1 MDRFFADKIQG
12 DLAFIDSE
20 EEIKHISRTLR
31 MQEGDVVEIFD
42 GKGKE
47 YIARLDQID
56 KKSIQLKVMEEVE
69 INRELNTFIT
79 VYQGIPKAQK
89 MELIVQ
95 KLTEIG
101 VSRMVPVKFER
112 CIRLIDEKE
121 VKQIQRWQKIALEAC
136 KQSKRTLVPLIEKS
150 MDIKTL
156 AKEQEESG
164 LMILHVTHD
173 LSEILNDKAQVIA
186 LNQVG
191 PVSVAGQER
200 SQLIVADA
208 SQNRRISDLVTVEM
222 QDRQDGAI
230 ACRIHELVGVPG
242 RGQRTGLCLAVAD
255 HTSHQQVRVVES
267 SAVGVCQRVA
277 ELTPLVDGARCLRC
291 HM

>member
-12 DLAFIDSE
+12 NLAFIDSE

-56 KKSIQLKVMEEVE
+56 KKSIQLKVMEEVK
-69 INRELNTFIT
+69 INRELKTFTT

-121 VKQIQRWQKIALEAC
+121 AKQIQRWQKIALEAC

-156 AKEQEESG
+156 AQDIKNN
-164 LMILHVTHD
+164 D
-173 LSEILNDKAQVIA
+173 LSLLFYENEEA
-186 LNQVG
+186 LNVKELLKALDKKQTKVG
-191 PVSVAGQER
+191 IIIGPEGGITETERELLISAGAKSVLLGNRILRTETAAIYG
-200 SQLIVADA
+200 A
-208 SQNRRISDLVTVEM
+208 SIISY
-222 QDRQDGAI
+222 
-230 ACRIHELVGVPG
+230 EL
-242 RGQRTGLCLAVAD
+242 
-255 HTSHQQVRVVES
+255 E
-267 SAVGVCQRVA
+267 
-277 ELTPLVDGARCLRC
+277 
-291 HM
+291 

>member
-56 KKSIQLKVMEEVE
+56 KKSIQLKVMEEVK

-156 AKEQEESG
+156 AQDIKNN
-164 LMILHVTHD
+164 D
-173 LSEILNDKAQVIA
+173 LSLLFYENEEA
-186 LNQVG
+186 LNVKELLKALDKKQTKVG
-191 PVSVAGQER
+191 IIIGPEGGITEPERELLIFAGAKSVLLGNRILRTETAAIYG
-200 SQLIVADA
+200 A
-208 SQNRRISDLVTVEM
+208 SIISY
-222 QDRQDGAI
+222 
-230 ACRIHELVGVPG
+230 EL
-242 RGQRTGLCLAVAD
+242 
-255 HTSHQQVRVVES
+255 E
-267 SAVGVCQRVA
+267 
-277 ELTPLVDGARCLRC
+277 
-291 HM
+291 

>member
-12 DLAFIDSE
+12 NLAFIDSE

-47 YIARLDQID
+47 YIAILDQID
-56 KKSIQLKVMEEVE
+56 KKSIQLKVMEEVK
-69 INRELNTFIT
+69 INRELKTFIT

-121 VKQIQRWQKIALEAC
+121 AKQIQRWQKIALEAC

-156 AKEQEESG
+156 AQDIKNN
-164 LMILHVTHD
+164 D
-173 LSEILNDKAQVIA
+173 LSLLFYENEEA
-186 LNQVG
+186 LNVKELLKALDKKQTKVG
-191 PVSVAGQER
+191 IIIGPEGGITETERELLISAGAKSVLLGNRILRTETAAIYG
-200 SQLIVADA
+200 A
-208 SQNRRISDLVTVEM
+208 SIISY
-222 QDRQDGAI
+222 
-230 ACRIHELVGVPG
+230 EL
-242 RGQRTGLCLAVAD
+242 
-255 HTSHQQVRVVES
+255 E
-267 SAVGVCQRVA
+267 
-277 ELTPLVDGARCLRC
+277 
-291 HM
+291 

>member
-56 KKSIQLKVMEEVE
+56 KKSIQLKVMEEVK

-156 AKEQEESG
+156 AQDIKNN
-164 LMILHVTHD
+164 D
-173 LSEILNDKAQVIA
+173 LSLLFYENEEA
-186 LNQVG
+186 LNVKELLKALDKKQTKVG
-191 PVSVAGQER
+191 IIIGPEGGITETERELLISAGAKSVLLGNRILRTETAAIYG
-200 SQLIVADA
+200 A
-208 SQNRRISDLVTVEM
+208 SIISY
-222 QDRQDGAI
+222 
-230 ACRIHELVGVPG
+230 EL
-242 RGQRTGLCLAVAD
+242 
-255 HTSHQQVRVVES
+255 E
-267 SAVGVCQRVA
+267 
-277 ELTPLVDGARCLRC
+277 
-291 HM
+291 

>member
-12 DLAFIDSE
+12 NLAFIDSE

-56 KKSIQLKVMEEVE
+56 KKSIQLKVMEEVK
-69 INRELNTFIT
+69 INRELKTFIT

-156 AKEQEESG
+156 AQDIKNN
-164 LMILHVTHD
+164 D
-173 LSEILNDKAQVIA
+173 LSLLFYENEEA
-186 LNQVG
+186 LNVKELLKALDKKQTKVG
-191 PVSVAGQER
+191 IIIGPEGGITETERELLISAGAKSVLLGNRILRTETAAIYG
-200 SQLIVADA
+200 A
-208 SQNRRISDLVTVEM
+208 SIISY
-222 QDRQDGAI
+222 
-230 ACRIHELVGVPG
+230 EL
-242 RGQRTGLCLAVAD
+242 
-255 HTSHQQVRVVES
+255 E
-267 SAVGVCQRVA
+267 
-277 ELTPLVDGARCLRC
+277 
-291 HM
+291 

>member
-156 AKEQEESG
+156 AQDIKNN
-164 LMILHVTHD
+164 D
-173 LSEILNDKAQVIA
+173 LSLLFYENEEA
-186 LNQVG
+186 LNVKELLKALDKKQTKVG
-191 PVSVAGQER
+191 IIIGPEGGITETERELLISAGAKSVLLGNRILRTETAAIYG
-200 SQLIVADA
+200 A
-208 SQNRRISDLVTVEM
+208 SIISY
-222 QDRQDGAI
+222 
-230 ACRIHELVGVPG
+230 EL
-242 RGQRTGLCLAVAD
+242 
-255 HTSHQQVRVVES
+255 E
-267 SAVGVCQRVA
+267 
-277 ELTPLVDGARCLRC
+277 
-291 HM
+291 

>member
-56 KKSIQLKVMEEVE
+56 KKSIQLKVMEEVK
-69 INRELNTFIT
+69 INRELKTFIT

-121 VKQIQRWQKIALEAC
+121 AKQIQRWQKIALEAC

-156 AKEQEESG
+156 AQDIKNN
-164 LMILHVTHD
+164 D
-173 LSEILNDKAQVIA
+173 LSLLFYENEEA
-186 LNQVG
+186 LNVKELLKALDKKQTKVG
-191 PVSVAGQER
+191 IIIGPEGGITETERELLISAGAKSVLLGNRILRTETAAIYG
-200 SQLIVADA
+200 A
-208 SQNRRISDLVTVEM
+208 SIISY
-222 QDRQDGAI
+222 
-230 ACRIHELVGVPG
+230 EL
-242 RGQRTGLCLAVAD
+242 
-255 HTSHQQVRVVES
+255 E
-267 SAVGVCQRVA
+267 
-277 ELTPLVDGARCLRC
+277 
-291 HM
+291 

>member
-1 MDRFFADKIQG
+1 M
-12 DLAFIDSE
+12 
-20 EEIKHISRTLR
+20 
-31 MQEGDVVEIFD
+31 VEIFD

-56 KKSIQLKVMEEVE
+56 KKSIQLKVMEEVK
-69 INRELNTFIT
+69 INRELKTFIT

-121 VKQIQRWQKIALEAC
+121 AKQIQRWEKIALEAC

-156 AKEQEESG
+156 AQDIKNN
-164 LMILHVTHD
+164 D
-173 LSEILNDKAQVIA
+173 LSLLFYENEEA
-186 LNQVG
+186 LNVKELLKALDKKQTKVG
-191 PVSVAGQER
+191 IIIGPEGGITETERELLISAGAKSVLLGNRILRTETAAIYG
-200 SQLIVADA
+200 A
-208 SQNRRISDLVTVEM
+208 SIISY
-222 QDRQDGAI
+222 
-230 ACRIHELVGVPG
+230 EL
-242 RGQRTGLCLAVAD
+242 
-255 HTSHQQVRVVES
+255 E
-267 SAVGVCQRVA
+267 
-277 ELTPLVDGARCLRC
+277 
-291 HM
+291 

>member
-56 KKSIQLKVMEEVE
+56 KKTIQLKVMEEVK

-156 AKEQEESG
+156 AQDIKNN
-164 LMILHVTHD
+164 D
-173 LSEILNDKAQVIA
+173 LSLLFYENEEA
-186 LNQVG
+186 LNVKELLKALDKKQTKVG
-191 PVSVAGQER
+191 IIIGPEGGITETERELLISAGAKSVLLGNRILRTETAAIYG
-200 SQLIVADA
+200 A
-208 SQNRRISDLVTVEM
+208 SIISY
-222 QDRQDGAI
+222 
-230 ACRIHELVGVPG
+230 EL
-242 RGQRTGLCLAVAD
+242 
-255 HTSHQQVRVVES
+255 E
-267 SAVGVCQRVA
+267 
-277 ELTPLVDGARCLRC
+277 
-291 HM
+291 

>member
-56 KKSIQLKVMEEVE
+56 KKSIQLKVMEEVK
-69 INRELNTFIT
+69 INRELKTFIT

-156 AKEQEESG
+156 AQDIKNN
-164 LMILHVTHD
+164 D
-173 LSEILNDKAQVIA
+173 LSLLFYENEEA
-186 LNQVG
+186 LNVKELLKALDKKQTKVG
-191 PVSVAGQER
+191 IIIGPEGGITETERELLISAGAKSVLLGNRILRTETAAIYG
-200 SQLIVADA
+200 A
-208 SQNRRISDLVTVEM
+208 SIISY
-222 QDRQDGAI
+222 
-230 ACRIHELVGVPG
+230 EL
-242 RGQRTGLCLAVAD
+242 
-255 HTSHQQVRVVES
+255 E
-267 SAVGVCQRVA
+267 
-277 ELTPLVDGARCLRC
+277 
-291 HM
+291 

>member
-12 DLAFIDSE
+12 NLAFIDSE

-56 KKSIQLKVMEEVE
+56 KKSIQLKVMEEVK
-69 INRELNTFIT
+69 INRELKTFIT

-121 VKQIQRWQKIALEAC
+121 AKQIQRWQKIALEAC

-156 AKEQEESG
+156 AQDIKNN
-164 LMILHVTHD
+164 D
-173 LSEILNDKAQVIA
+173 LSLLFYENEEA
-186 LNQVG
+186 LNVKELLKALDKKQTKVG
-191 PVSVAGQER
+191 IIIGPEGGITETERELLISAGAKSVLLGNRILRTETAAIYG
-200 SQLIVADA
+200 A
-208 SQNRRISDLVTVEM
+208 SIISY
-222 QDRQDGAI
+222 
-230 ACRIHELVGVPG
+230 EL
-242 RGQRTGLCLAVAD
+242 
-255 HTSHQQVRVVES
+255 E
-267 SAVGVCQRVA
+267 
-277 ELTPLVDGARCLRC
+277 
-291 HM
+291 

>member
-56 KKSIQLKVMEEVE
+56 KKSIQLKVMEEVK
-69 INRELNTFIT
+69 INRELKTFIT

-156 AKEQEESG
+156 AQDIKNN
-164 LMILHVTHD
+164 D
-173 LSEILNDKAQVIA
+173 LSLLFYENEEA
-186 LNQVG
+186 LNVKELLKALDKKQTKVG
-191 PVSVAGQER
+191 IIIGPEGGITEPERELLISAGAKSVLLGNRILRTETAAIYG
-200 SQLIVADA
+200 A
-208 SQNRRISDLVTVEM
+208 SIISY
-222 QDRQDGAI
+222 
-230 ACRIHELVGVPG
+230 EL
-242 RGQRTGLCLAVAD
+242 
-255 HTSHQQVRVVES
+255 E
-267 SAVGVCQRVA
+267 
-277 ELTPLVDGARCLRC
+277 
-291 HM
+291 

>member
-56 KKSIQLKVMEEVE
+56 KKSIQLKVMEEVK
-69 INRELNTFIT
+69 INRELKTFIT

-156 AKEQEESG
+156 AQDIKNN
-164 LMILHVTHD
+164 D
-173 LSEILNDKAQVIA
+173 LSLLFYENEEA
-186 LNQVG
+186 LNVKELLKALDKKQTKVG
-191 PVSVAGQER
+191 IIIGPEGGIAEPERELLISAGAKSVLLGNRILRTETAAIYG
-200 SQLIVADA
+200 A
-208 SQNRRISDLVTVEM
+208 SIISY
-222 QDRQDGAI
+222 
-230 ACRIHELVGVPG
+230 EL
-242 RGQRTGLCLAVAD
+242 
-255 HTSHQQVRVVES
+255 E
-267 SAVGVCQRVA
+267 
-277 ELTPLVDGARCLRC
+277 
-291 HM
+291 